1 MNEKTIQKI
10 DNILD
15 NNDLNYLLNH
25 PETLSFKNKILSRQN
40 GSEYFNL
47 DITHEISQKLLQHF
61 NLTLSKVPM
70 RWIKGDISPHK
81 DVGTHNFEKTHLIY
95 LTSSEGNL
103 IIENNSYPISK
114 NTGYIFSEG
123 LQHETVDTGLEPR
136 LLLGPM
142 SEEGLSVGA
151 ATTINADG
159 QNETIY
165 FKYTIGA
172 GITYKIN
179 DGSYQ
184 DFSLPVTIVNTN
196 TSFTLK
202 VLFENDLTLSSNIF
216 FFIIGSDNIQ
226 FGSTSLKGNGTRPI
240 ITIDGVLEYPGLI
253 RNGYQ
258 NPFDPSSIIGGFN
271 NIYVYNLEVKETGG
285 STLISNGG
293 WIGQSYF
300 GNQAQNNFIINC
312 SSEGPIIDAGGGIVG
327 GYAGQG
333 DNVNENSSSLYIIG
347 CSSSGASATY
357 SGGIVGFFAGRN
369 GGSVVCQSCWSTG
382 SIGPQSGG
390 IFGYQ
395 AANGDSYPGFVRAIQ
410 CYSLGTISGNDA
422 GGIFGQ
428 LAGTSAQ
435 TEAISCYSQGAISG
449 TNAGGIYGNGAASD
463 DGITFATNCYV
474 GEQAQTDANNGIYS
488 GGIVGNRNALNCYTA
503 NGEWSDTNANSS
515 LTGTPNRPTILVG
528 TTWVSV
534 SVENPYQLNNMGYT
548 PYTLTNI
555 VFDGVGG
562 TPILNQSYTQT
573 ISAGGQSDETI
584 RPGYSYDIYKIS
596 GGDPSSYGTITMND
610 NTGVISTTSSTI
622 PGTYTITLR
631 NTGSYNITQFILN
644 VSLSPP
650 PFTPT
655 YNLPNQ
661 AKRIRF
667 GVGTGYSSGFMATN
681 NNGS

>member
-1 MNEKTIQKI
+1 MNLKTIQKI

-15 NNDLNYLLNH
+15 DNDLNYLLNH

-40 GSEYFNL
+40 GSEYFNI
-47 DITHEISQKLLQHF
+47 DITPEISQKLLQHF
-61 NLTLSKVPM
+61 NLSLSKVPM

-81 DVGTHNFEKTHLIY
+81 DVGAHNFQKTHLIY
-95 LTSSEGNL
+95 LTDSQGNL
-103 IIENNSYPISK
+103 VIENDIYPISK

-123 LQHETVDTGLEPR
+123 LQHETIDTGLESR

-151 ATTINADG
+151 ATTIYADG
-159 QNETIY
+159 ATETIY
-165 FKYTIGA
+165 FKYTMGS

-179 DGSYQ
+179 DGSYLG
-184 DFSLPVTIVNTN
+184 FSLPVTILNTN
-196 TSFTLK
+196 PSFTLK
-202 VLFENDLTLSSNIF
+202 VLFENNLTLQANIF
-216 FFIIGSDNIQ
+216 YFICGSANIQ
-226 FGSTSLKGNGTRPI
+226 FGSESLNVDGLKTI
-240 ITIDGVLEYPGLI
+240 ITIDNVSDYPGFI
-253 RNGYQ
+253 RNGT
-258 NPFDPSSIIGGFN
+258 NGGNGFN
-271 NIYVYNLEVKETGG
+271 NIYVYNLEVNSING
-285 STLISNGG
+285 STLITDGG

-312 SSEGPIIDAGGGIVG
+312 SSNGPIIDGGGGIVG

-395 AANGDSYPGFVRAIQ
+395 AANGDSYPGFVKAIK
-410 CYSLGTISGNDA
+410 CYSLGNISGNDA

-435 TEAISCYSQGAISG
+435 TVAEACYSQGTIG
-449 TNAGGIYGNGAASD
+449 TNAGGIYGSGAAT
-463 DGITFATNCYV
+463 DGGTTYATNCYSWGTV
-474 GEQAQTDANNGIYS
+474 TLGNGIYS
-488 GGIVGNRNALNCYTA
+488 GGTGTISGPRYENNCYAA
-503 NGEWSDTNANSS
+503 NNNWSDATAKSQ
-515 LTGTPNRPTILVG
+515 LMGTPNPVVG
-528 TTWVSV
+528 TTWVATSPDY
-534 SVENPYQLNNMGYT
+534 PYELNNMGYT
-548 PYTLTNI
+548 PYTTTNI
-555 VFDGVGG
+555 VFEGVGE
-562 TPILNQSYTQT
+562 TPILKQSYTQT
-573 ISAGGQSDETI
+573 ISAGGLSKEAN
-584 RPGYSYDIYKIS
+584 REGYSYDILKIS

-610 NTGVISTTSSTI
+610 NTGKISTTSSTA
-622 PGTYTITLR
+622 PGTYTIVLR

-661 AKRIRF
+661 ARRIRF
-667 GVGTGYSSGFMATN
+667 GAGTGNSAGFMATN